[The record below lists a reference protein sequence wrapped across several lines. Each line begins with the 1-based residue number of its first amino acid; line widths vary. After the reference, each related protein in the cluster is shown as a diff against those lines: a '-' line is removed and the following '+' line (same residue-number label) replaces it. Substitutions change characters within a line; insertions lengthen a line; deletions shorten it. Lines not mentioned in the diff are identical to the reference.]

1 MPHQKVGM
9 ADSCTFSSAR
19 PLEVASGKG
28 HGHRHWATSA
38 VQRKTAALTNLSN
51 QEGRAET
58 GSFSSRKA
66 QKTHYDSS
74 FKFFFFFKNKFP
86 KLRTK
91 LLKAKI
97 IALKAAIQQ
106 SLVPILSM
114 SRITT
119 AKHKWHKYS
128 WTLKKILLLT
138 SLKFATTK
146 TFLLKLLNKVADT
159 PPNQQTREL
168 CMYITK
174 YSSHCNLHA
183 F

>member
-1 MPHQKVGM
+1 MISILNGPFVNKKWISKSWKQGHSILPHQIVGM

-38 VQRKTAALTNLSN
+38 VQRKTAALTNLLN

-58 GSFSSRKA
+58 GVSLAAKRKKHIMTA
-66 QKTHYDSS
+66 LLN
-74 FKFFFFFKNKFP
+74 FFLFLKKFP

-138 SLKFATTK
+138 SLKFAIYKNVFTEI
-146 TFLLKLLNKVADT
+146 VE
-159 PPNQQTREL
+159 Q
-168 CMYITK
+168 
-174 YSSHCNLHA
+174 SS
-183 F
+183 